1 MKPNN
6 NTNKGVDYWTNR
18 ISELEMPALCSTVK
32 SLEKLAK
39 DDVSSLALLGRSV
52 MHDNALTSRILRVAN
67 SAIYHKGSSQ
77 ISTVSRA
84 AIVLGFDAVRNIC
97 ITAKLLSSLLES
109 KNLAPNVYQR
119 LIKLMAK
126 AFQAAMIARMML
138 SHHDEE
144 MQEEAFIASL
154 LYHIG
159 ESAFWSIGG
168 EFTEELDLTL
178 CQCETPAEERSAT
191 REALGASFLQLT
203 QSIARNWGLGEL
215 LIQAL
220 NYPEDQRP
228 DIRAIFLADKLCD
241 ILSQP
246 VLDKL
251 ELAKRMTQAASFT
264 GLEEKEFLVRM
275 QRCANATHKLA
286 EVYGAKVLLDYL
298 PDPKRIVAAEPD
310 LPPIPLDMPV
320 YQVNL
325 NIQLAKL
332 RELTGFAINKADFN
346 QIMQTVLEGI
356 LEGVGVDRCGVL
368 LLSPSRKQLQPRVI
382 LGRDADAIKQ
392 EFIID
397 LSDKRGLFHQAMEHK
412 APLWVDDPSSKK
424 WQEQCKEL
432 QARHVSRQGFL
443 LAPLLIDSKVI
454 GFYYADRGPS
464 QRAFEEVDF
473 QSFIHFSQ
481 LANVCF
487 TVSLR

>member
-178 CQCETPAEERSAT
+178 SQCETPAEERSAT

-203 QSIARNWGLGEL
+203 QSIARNWGLG
-215 LIQAL
+215 AL
-220 NYPEDQRP
+220 
-228 DIRAIFLADKLCD
+228 
-241 ILSQP
+241 
-246 VLDKL
+246 
-251 ELAKRMTQAASFT
+251 
-264 GLEEKEFLVRM
+264 
-275 QRCANATHKLA
+275 
-286 EVYGAKVLLDYL
+286 
-298 PDPKRIVAAEPD
+298 
-310 LPPIPLDMPV
+310 
-320 YQVNL
+320 
-325 NIQLAKL
+325 
-332 RELTGFAINKADFN
+332 
-346 QIMQTVLEGI
+346 
-356 LEGVGVDRCGVL
+356 
-368 LLSPSRKQLQPRVI
+368 
-382 LGRDADAIKQ
+382 
-392 EFIID
+392 
-397 LSDKRGLFHQAMEHK
+397 
-412 APLWVDDPSSKK
+412 
-424 WQEQCKEL
+424 
-432 QARHVSRQGFL
+432 
-443 LAPLLIDSKVI
+443 
-454 GFYYADRGPS
+454 
-464 QRAFEEVDF
+464 
-473 QSFIHFSQ
+473 
-481 LANVCF
+481 
-487 TVSLR
+487 

>member
-6 NTNKGVDYWTNR
+6 NNNNGVDYWTNR

-67 SAIYHKGSSQ
+67 SAIYHKGSTQ

-109 KNLAPNVYQR
+109 KNLAPSVYQR

-126 AFQAAMIARMML
+126 AFQAAMLARMML
-138 SHHDEE
+138 SDYDEQL
-144 MQEEAFIASL
+144 QEEAFIASL

-168 EFTEELDLTL
+168 EFTAKLDQKLT
-178 CQCETPAEERSAT
+178 QCDTPAEERSVI
-191 REALGASFLQLT
+191 RENLGTSFSQLT
-203 QSIARNWGLGEL
+203 QSIARHWGLGDL
-215 LIQAL
+215 LIQAV
-220 NYPEDQRP
+220 NYPDDQRP
-228 DIRAIFLADKLCD
+228 ENRAIFLADKLCD

-246 VLDKL
+246 VIDNVEL
-251 ELAKRMTQAASFT
+251 EKRITQAASFT
-264 GLEEKEFLVRM
+264 GLEEGEFKIRI

-286 EVYGAKVLLDYL
+286 EVYGAKVLLEYL
-298 PDPKRIVAAEPD
+298 PDPKRVIKAEPI
-310 LPPIPLDMPV
+310 LLDMPV
-320 YQVNL
+320 SQANV

-332 RELTGFAINKADFN
+332 RELTGYAINKADFN
-346 QIMQTVLEGI
+346 LIMQTVLEGI

-368 LLSPSRKQLQPRVI
+368 LLSPNRKQLQPRVM
-382 LGRDADAIKQ
+382 LGSDAEQMKR

-397 LSDKRGLFHQAMEHK
+397 LSDKKGLFRQSMEHK
-412 APLWVDDPSSKK
+412 EFLWIDDPSSKK
-424 WQEQCKEL
+424 WREQCQEL
-432 QARHVSRQGFL
+432 LSLHVSQRGFL
-443 LAPLLIDSKVI
+443 LAPLLVDNKVI
-454 GFYYADRGPS
+454 GFYYADRAPS
-464 QRAFEEVDF
+464 ERDFEEADF

-487 TVSLR
+487 TVSLK

>member
-1 MKPNN
+1 MKQNN
-6 NTNKGVDYWTNR
+6 NINKGVDYWTNR
-18 ISELEMPALCSTVK
+18 ISELEMPALCSTVQ

-67 SAIYHKGSSQ
+67 STLYHKGSTQ

-84 AIVLGFDAVRNIC
+84 AIVLGFDVVRNIC

-109 KNLAPNVYQR
+109 KNLAPAVYQR

-138 SHHDEE
+138 SHHDED

-168 EFTEELDLTL
+168 EFTEELDQKLTL
-178 CQCETPAEERSAT
+178 CENVTEERT
-191 REALGASFLQLT
+191 LIREYLGTSFSQLT
-203 QSIARNWGLGEL
+203 QNIARHWGLGEL
-215 LIQAL
+215 LTKAVNNPDDQA
-220 NYPEDQRP
+220 PQVRS
-228 DIRAIFLADKLCD
+228 IFLADKLCD

-246 VLDKL
+246 ILDKSEL
-251 ELAKRMTQAASFT
+251 EKRITQAAVFT
-264 GLEEKEFLVRM
+264 GLEESEFKLRI
-275 QRCANATHKLA
+275 QRCTHATQKLA
-286 EVYGAKVLLDYL
+286 EVYGAKVLINFL
-298 PDPKRIVAAEPD
+298 PDPKRLDAETEPE
-310 LPPIPLDMPV
+310 PLVMPTH
-320 YQVNL
+320 QA
-325 NIQLAKL
+325 NIHFQMLKL
-332 RELTGFAINKADFN
+332 RELTRFAISKADFN

-368 LLSPSRKQLQPRVI
+368 LLSPSRKQLQPRVM
-382 LGRDADAIKQ
+382 LGNEAEVMKR

-397 LSDKRGLFHQAMEHK
+397 LAEKKSLFRQAMEHRESV
-412 APLWVDDPSSKK
+412 WVEDPNAEK
-424 WQEQCKEL
+424 WREQCREL
-432 QARHVSRQGFL
+432 LAKQVSAHGFF
-443 LAPLLIDSKVI
+443 LAPLLVDSKVI

-464 QRAFEEVDF
+464 GRSFDEADF

>member
-67 SAIYHKGSSQ
+67 SAIYHKGSTQ

-109 KNLAPNVYQR
+109 KNLAPSVYQR

-126 AFQAAMIARMML
+126 AFQAAMLARMML
-138 SHHDEE
+138 SDYDEE

-168 EFTEELDLTL
+168 EFTEELDQKLKE
-178 CQCETPAEERSAT
+178 CETPAEERSMI
-191 REALGASFLQLT
+191 RENLGTSFSQLT
-203 QSIARNWGLGEL
+203 QSIARHWGLGDL
-215 LIQAL
+215 LIQAV
-220 NYPEDQRP
+220 NYPDDRRP
-228 DIRAIFLADKLCD
+228 EIRSIFLADKLCD

-246 VLDKL
+246 VIDNVEL
-251 ELAKRMTQAASFT
+251 EKRITQAVNFT
-264 GLEEKEFLVRM
+264 GLEEGEFKNRM

-286 EVYGAKVLLDYL
+286 EVYGAKVLLEYL
-298 PDPKRIVAAEPD
+298 PDPKRIHKVEPE
-310 LPPIPLDMPV
+310 PIPLEIPV
-320 YQVNL
+320 YQANL
-325 NIQLAKL
+325 SIQLAKL
-332 RELTGFAINKADFN
+332 RELTGYAINKADFN
-346 QIMQTVLEGI
+346 VIMQTVLEGI

-368 LLSPSRKQLQPRVI
+368 LLSPSRKQLQPRVM
-382 LGRDADAIKQ
+382 LGSDAEEMKR

-397 LSDKRGLFHQAMEHK
+397 LSDKKGLFRQAMEHK
-412 APLWVDDPSSKK
+412 EPLWVDDPTSKK
-424 WQEQCKEL
+424 WREQCQEL
-432 QARHVSRQGFL
+432 LSLHISQRGFL
-443 LAPLLIDSKVI
+443 LAPLLVDNKVI

-464 QRAFEEVDF
+464 ERGFEEADF

-487 TVSLR
+487 TVSLK

>member
-1 MKPNN
+1 MKPIN
-6 NTNKGVDYWTNR
+6 NTNKGIDYWTNR

-67 SAIYHKGSSQ
+67 STIYHKGSTP

-138 SHHDEE
+138 SNYDDE

-168 EFTEELDLTL
+168 EFTETLDLKL
-178 CQCETPAEERSAT
+178 SQCETLAEERSIT
-191 REALGASFLQLT
+191 REAIGISFSQLN

-215 LIQAL
+215 LVHAV
-220 NYPEDQRP
+220 NYPDDQRP
-228 DIRAIFLADKLCD
+228 EIRSIFLADKLSD

-246 VLDKL
+246 HLDKL
-251 ELAKRMTQAASFT
+251 ELAKRITQAAVFT
-264 GLEEKEFLVRM
+264 GLEEHEFIVRM

-286 EVYGAKVLLDYL
+286 EVYGAKVLIDYL
-298 PDPKRIVAAEPD
+298 PDPKRFVTVKPEA
-310 LPPIPLDMPV
+310 LPIALDMPV
-320 YQVNL
+320 YQMNL
-325 NIQLAKL
+325 NIQITKL

-346 QIMQTVLEGI
+346 QIIQTVLEGI

-392 EFIID
+392 DFVID
-397 LSDKRGLFHQAMEHK
+397 LSDKLGLFHQAMDHK
-412 APLWVDDPSSKK
+412 TPLWVDDPCSKK
-424 WQEQCKEL
+424 WQAQCKEL

-443 LAPLLIDSKVI
+443 LAPLLVENKVI

-464 QRAFEEVDF
+464 ERVFEDADF
-473 QSFIHFSQ
+473 HSFIHFSQ

-487 TVSLR
+487 TVSLK

>member
-1 MKPNN
+1 
-6 NTNKGVDYWTNR
+6 
-18 ISELEMPALCSTVK
+18 MPALCSTVK

-84 AIVLGFDAVRNIC
+84 AIVLGFDVVRNIC

-109 KNLAPNVYQR
+109 KNLSPAVYQR

-126 AFQAAMIARMML
+126 AFQSAMIARMML
-138 SHHDEE
+138 SHYDEDL
-144 MQEEAFIASL
+144 QEEAFIASL

-168 EFTEELDLTL
+168 ELTEVLDHKLSE
-178 CQCETPAEERSAT
+178 CETPIEEKALI
-191 REALGASFLQLT
+191 RETLGTSFLQLT
-203 QSIARNWGLGEL
+203 QSIARHWGLGEL
-215 LIQAL
+215 LTNAV
-220 NYPEDQRP
+220 NYPDDQRP
-228 DIRAIFLADKLCD
+228 EIRAIFLADKLCS

-246 VLDKL
+246 ILDKV
-251 ELAKRMTQAASFT
+251 ELDKRISQAAIFT
-264 GLEEKEFLVRM
+264 GLEESEFKTRM

-286 EVYGAKVLLDYL
+286 EVYGARVLHQYL
-298 PDPKRIVAAEPD
+298 PDPKRIVDETELGAVPLEM
-310 LPPIPLDMPV
+310 PP
-320 YQVNL
+320 YQANL
-325 NIQLAKL
+325 SIQLAKL
-332 RELTGFAINKADFN
+332 RELTAYAINKGDFN

-368 LLSPSRKQLQPRVI
+368 LLSPSRKQLQPRVM
-382 LGRDADAIKQ
+382 LGKDAEEMKQ
-392 EFIID
+392 QFIID
-397 LSDKRGLFHQAMEHK
+397 LSDKNGLFPQAMEHK
-412 APLWVDDPSSKK
+412 EALWIDDPTSTK
-424 WQEQCKEL
+424 WREQCKEL
-432 QARHVSRQGFL
+432 QIQHVSSQGFL
-443 LAPLLIDSKVI
+443 LAPLLVDSKVI

-464 QRAFEEVDF
+464 ERFFEEEDF

-487 TVSLR
+487 TVCLR

>member
-1 MKPNN
+1 M
-6 NTNKGVDYWTNR
+6 
-18 ISELEMPALCSTVK
+18 LF
-32 SLEKLAK
+32 
-39 DDVSSLALLGRSV
+39 RS
-52 MHDNALTSRILRVAN
+52 
-67 SAIYHKGSSQ
+67 
-77 ISTVSRA
+77 
-84 AIVLGFDAVRNIC
+84 
-97 ITAKLLSSLLES
+97 
-109 KNLAPNVYQR
+109 
-119 LIKLMAK
+119 
-126 AFQAAMIARMML
+126 
-138 SHHDEE
+138 
-144 MQEEAFIASL
+144 
-154 LYHIG
+154 
-159 ESAFWSIGG
+159 
-168 EFTEELDLTL
+168 
-178 CQCETPAEERSAT
+178 PAEERCIT
-191 REALGASFLQLT
+191 REALGTSFSLLT

-215 LIQAL
+215 LVHAV
-220 NYPEDQRP
+220 NNPEDQRP
-228 DIRAIFLADKLCD
+228 EIRSIFIADKLCD

-246 VLDKL
+246 NLDKQ
-251 ELAKRMTQAASFT
+251 ELGKRITQAASFT
-264 GLEEKEFLVRM
+264 GLEENEFMVRM

-298 PDPKRIVAAEPD
+298 LDPKRMVTVKPVP
-310 LPPIPLDMPV
+310 LPIPLDMPV

-397 LSDKRGLFHQAMEHK
+397 LSDRRGLFYQAMEHK
-412 APLWVDDPSSKK
+412 LPLWVDDPSSKK

-432 QARHVSRQGFL
+432 QAQHVSRQGFL
-443 LAPLLIDSKVI
+443 LAPLLVDSKVI

-464 QRAFEEVDF
+464 ERAFEDVDF